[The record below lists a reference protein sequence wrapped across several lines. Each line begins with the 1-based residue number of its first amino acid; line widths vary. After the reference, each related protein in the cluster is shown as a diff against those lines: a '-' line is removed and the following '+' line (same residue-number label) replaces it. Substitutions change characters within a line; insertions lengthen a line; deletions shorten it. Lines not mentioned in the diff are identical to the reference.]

1 MSKIKIMDEILAN
14 KIAAGEVVE
23 RCASV
28 VKELVENAIDAGSTE
43 IKVDLIEAGTKQIKV
58 VDNGVGMDHEDAILC
73 FSRHATSKLK
83 TEEDLFRIETLGF
96 RGEAL
101 ASIASVSKLS
111 LKTST
116 GGVGTLVLIEG
127 GKIKTVEN
135 TDSRRGTEI
144 CVSNLFYNTPARLK
158 HMKSLYTELASITDY
173 MNKLALSHPDIKFV
187 LTNNNSTI
195 LNTDGSGILL
205 KTISSIYGINVVKK
219 MIEVSSSDNDYD
231 ITGFISKPEV
241 QRSSRNHMITLVN
254 GRVVKNATINRVI
267 NDSYHS
273 FKPDNRYPIVV
284 LCIEVDPT
292 LVDVNVH
299 PTKMDI
305 KFSKMTELE
314 ELVSKMIKK
323 ALHNLTL
330 IPHIEVEDDVEDI
343 VINSNLSEENT
354 IRKPVYVE
362 QTLYLERTSV
372 KEENVSYDIDV
383 VKNESKEDNSSL
395 VNSIEEIPYIP
406 LDNNEPEE
414 KKVTFVEDKTTRL
427 PEMYPVG
434 LVHGTYIICQNEE
447 GMYMIDQ
454 HAAKERVN
462 YEFFKEKLGNPVKE
476 SIPLLFPIT
485 IEYSNNEFMVLK
497 KQFDFIRSLNFEI
510 EEFGLNSIIIKS
522 HPTWILEG
530 YEEESIRTILDLII
544 ELKDNFSIEKFNDKA
559 AATMSCKRA
568 IKANENIT
576 IEEMEHLI
584 SDLRHC
590 DNPFNCPHGRPT
602 TIYYSKYDLEKLFKR
617 SGFDILK

>member
-1 MSKIKIMDEILAN
+1 MSKIRVMDEILAN

-28 VKELVENAIDAGSTE
+28 VKELVENAIDAQSTE

-58 VDNGVGMDHEDAILC
+58 TDNGIGMDKEDAILC

-83 TEEDLFRIETLGF
+83 SESDLFRIETLGF

-101 ASIASVSKLS
+101 ASICSVSQVV

-116 GGVGTLVLIEG
+116 GDVGTQVIVNG
-127 GKIKTVEN
+127 GKIESIEN
-135 TDSRRGTEI
+135 TDSRRGTVI
-144 CVSNLFYNTPARLK
+144 SVSNLFYNTPARLK
-158 HMKSLYTELASITDY
+158 HMKSLYTELSSITDY
-173 MNKLALSHPDIKFV
+173 MNKLALSHPDIKFI
-187 LTNNNSTI
+187 LTNNNSVI
-195 LNTDGSGILL
+195 LNTDGSGSLL
-205 KTISSIYGINVVKK
+205 KTISSIYGINVVKN
-219 MIEVSSSDNDYD
+219 MIEVSASDNNYD
-231 ITGFISKPEV
+231 IIGFISKPEI

-254 GRVVKNATINRVI
+254 GRVVKNATLNRVI

-273 FKPDNRYPIVV
+273 FKPDNRYPIIV

-305 KFSKMTELE
+305 KFSLMNDLE
-314 ELVSKMIKK
+314 VLISDMIKN

-330 IPHIEVEDDVEDI
+330 IPHIEVEEVKQ
-343 VINSNLSEENT
+343 VIE
-354 IRKPVYVE
+354 KPKKVYIE
-362 QTLYLERTSV
+362 QTLDLERTSV
-372 KEENVSYDIDV
+372 KEEFYSKDEKKEID
-383 VKNESKEDNSSL
+383 SFKEQDKIEN
-395 VNSIEEIPYIP
+395 IDEEIPYIP
-406 LDNNEPEE
+406 LESKKDENEVIEDR
-414 KKVTFVEDKTTRL
+414 KTTYVEDKSTRL

-462 YEFFKEKLGNPVKE
+462 YEYFKKKLGNPSKE
-476 SIPLLFPIT
+476 SISLLLPIT
-485 IEYSNNEFMVLK
+485 IEYSNQEFIILK

-510 EEFGLNSIIIKS
+510 DEFGMNSVIIKS

-530 YEEESIRTILDLII
+530 FEEESIRTILDLII
-544 ELKDNFSIEKFNDKA
+544 ELKDSFSIEIFNDKA

-568 IKANENIT
+568 IKANQNIT
-576 IEEMEHLI
+576 MEEMEHLI
-584 SDLRHC
+584 NDLRQC

-602 TIYYSKYDLEKLFKR
+602 TIYYTKYDLEKLFKR